1 MGRVKLLR
9 VSISL
14 LSFGLFCCSA
24 GCSGQNI
31 GRMDAKIHS
40 TVKPDGSLIQELT
53 FEVSGSLR
61 AVGTRLLQTFTN
73 TGWQTKSD
81 ASYSVTAITA
91 TKAFRKEEMQKM
103 IKVFVPVDTDGNY
116 ATIEPAGLNFKIDDY
131 LVVKYTTLSFTVPQT
146 AIDSTNSELAKLGDT
161 RLNEVFSLIWAIT
174 LPGEITET
182 NADYFDKD
190 TATWNFKY
198 TTLKNGRQITV
209 KSRYIDWPL
218 VLIIS
223 AINVMIVL
231 FLYMITRRKNW

>member
-1 MGRVKLLR
+1 
-9 VSISL
+9 
-14 LSFGLFCCSA
+14 
-24 GCSGQNI
+24 
-31 GRMDAKIHS
+31 
-40 TVKPDGSLIQELT
+40 
-53 FEVSGSLR
+53 
-61 AVGTRLLQTFTN
+61 
-73 TGWQTKSD
+73 
-81 ASYSVTAITA
+81 
-91 TKAFRKEEMQKM
+91 M